1 MPLLDPK
8 EISVVIPAYNSSASI
23 ARAINSVINQSVSVG
38 EVVVVDDGSSDNT
51 REVALGISPLV
62 RVIAQANSGP
72 AAARNRGVSEAKGSW
87 IAFLDDDD
95 YWHERK
101 MELQLR
107 DLSSS
112 DRCGLMAQNWTRGDD
127 FDFDYTFT
135 QIPYVRQL
143 ILNRFQA
150 STVLMKRSIFE
161 DVGGFVP
168 EFDGVE
174 DWHLWLKATEKTEV
188 ILSSRVLVHYHDSA
202 GGVSKKLWDY
212 YVNMNKML
220 DVEEQR
226 TPIDRKLFA
235 TIRAWH
241 YQRMVVAFALEKM
254 PKEASLAALSA
265 IRESSPKENIA
276 AFSSHLV
283 PFLRERKKKRSKK
296 R

>member
-1 MPLLDPK
+1 MPHLDPN
-8 EISVVIPAYNSSASI
+8 EISVVIPAYNSAGSI
-23 ARAINSVINQSVSVG
+23 ARAIGSVINQSVSVG
-38 EVVVVDDGSSDNT
+38 EIVVVDDGSSDKT
-51 REVALGISPLV
+51 REVAGSISPLV

-95 YWHERK
+95 YWHPRK
-101 MELQLR
+101 IELQIQ
-107 DLSSS
+107 DLSCS
-112 DRCGLMAQNWTRGDD
+112 DGCGLMAQNWTRGDD
-127 FDFDYTFT
+127 FDLDFTLT

-143 ILNRFQA
+143 ILNRFQT
-150 STVLMKRSIFE
+150 STVLMRRSIFE

-202 GGVSKKLWDY
+202 GGVSKKLWEY

-220 DVEEQR
+220 DVEDER
-226 TPIDRKLFA
+226 TPIDHRLFA

-241 YQRMVVAFALEKM
+241 YQRMAVAFALEKM
-254 PKEASLAALSA
+254 PKEASLAALAA
-265 IRESSPKENIA
+265 IKRSSFKENLS
-276 AFSSHLV
+276 AFSNHLV
-283 PFLRERKKKRSKK
+283 PFLRERMKKRSVKK
-296 R
+296 